1 MICIKSLHVSVLS
14 FAAAL
19 AFAGCGNGSD
29 SKPSASV
36 TVNALQDT
44 TVTAGSA
51 SLTIPAGALPTGTV
65 VTLHEAEPNHAGG
78 VVRFEVEPHG
88 RAMDD
93 AAKPARFSVRLDDAS
108 ARVKLVD
115 DHGVLQVEPEDRN
128 HGAYKTVMSH
138 LGEMEAELEHNSCSP
153 ACGAGFECE
162 EEHGTFSCKAHE
174 EHPEARTCATV
185 CPSGS
190 ECDDGG
196 CKLHS
201 EVEPHDVG
209 TTCVPSCA
217 GGYHCDNGVCKT

>member
-1 MICIKSLHVSVLS
+1 MIRIKPFHVSALS

-19 AFAGCGNGSD
+19 AVAGCGKSSD

-65 VTLHEAEPNHAGG
+65 VTLRETEPNHAGG
-78 VVRFEVEPHG
+78 VARFEVEPHG

-108 ARVKLVD
+108 AKVKLVD

-138 LGEMEAELEHNSCSP
+138 LGEMEAELEHMSCGT
-153 ACGAGFECE
+153 CGPGFECE
-162 EEHGTFSCKAHE
+162 EEHGVVSCKPHE
-174 EHPEARTCATV
+174 EHSERRTCSTV

-201 EVEPHDVG
+201 EVEPNDVG
-209 TTCVPSCA
+209 TTCLPACA
-217 GGYHCDNGVCKT
+217 SGYHCDNGVCKT